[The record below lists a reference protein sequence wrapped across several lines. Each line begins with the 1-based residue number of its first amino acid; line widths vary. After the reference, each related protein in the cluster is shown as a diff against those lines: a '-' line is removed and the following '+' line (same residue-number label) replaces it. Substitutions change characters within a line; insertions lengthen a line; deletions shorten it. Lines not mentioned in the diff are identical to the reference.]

1 VVFLTTDRRRWI
13 FLGAVV
19 LAFATLM
26 AYRLWRRHR
35 FGRVR
40 TATVEKIGQG
50 S

>member
-1 VVFLTTDRRRWI
+1 VVL
-13 FLGAVV
+13 

-35 FGRVR
+35 FGHAQ
-40 TATVEKIGQG
+40 TTTVQKIAAG

>member
-26 AYRLWRRHR
+26 AYRLWAA
-35 FGRVR
+35 
-40 TATVEKIGQG
+40 TALDAPGPPRW
-50 S
+50 